1 VTYKR
6 KAGRRSLNS
15 IAYIYYI
22 SNIIINML
30 KGWSGI
36 VAGKQGKS
44 LVMVITVCVLF
55 IAGIITY
62 ITAKDV
68 FEEVSVKNGKK
79 YKILIDSGH
88 GGIDP
93 GKVGVNGAYEKDI
106 NLSIALC
113 LKQEL
118 EDKGCEVV
126 MTRETDTGLYNEND
140 RSKKAAD
147 LKRRVELMN
156 SENPDAI
163 VSIHQ
168 NSFTQESS
176 KGAQVFYQTTSTEG
190 KKFAEIMQK
199 QLADSLDKSNK
210 RVAKPNSDYYIL
222 KNSKGVAIIVE
233 CGFLSNPQEA
243 QMLVSGDYQK
253 KIAEAVAIGVLDY
266 LKAAG
271 TQNETASATGMEWR
285 YIW

>member
-1 VTYKR
+1 
-6 KAGRRSLNS
+6 
-15 IAYIYYI
+15 
-22 SNIIINML
+22 ML
-30 KGWSGI
+30 KGRFCI
-36 VAGKQGKS
+36 VAEKQGKP
-44 LVMVITVCVLF
+44 LVMLITVCVLF

-62 ITAKDV
+62 ITARDV
-68 FEEVSVKNGKK
+68 LEEVSVKSNKK
-79 YKILIDSGH
+79 YKIVIDSGH

-106 NLSIALC
+106 NLAISLY

-118 EDKGCEVV
+118 EEKGCEVV

-140 RSKKAAD
+140 KSKKAAD

-156 SENPDAI
+156 GENPDAI

-176 KGAQVFYQTTSTEG
+176 KGAQVFYQATSTEG

-199 QLADSLDKSNK
+199 QLAESLDKNNN

-222 KNSKGVAIIVE
+222 KNSKDVAIIVE

-243 QMLVSGDYQK
+243 QILVSSDYQK
-253 KIAEAVAIGVLDY
+253 KVAEAVAKGILDY
-266 LKAAG
+266 LKTAGVQEEAA
-271 TQNETASATGMEWR
+271 SVTGMEWR

>member
-1 VTYKR
+1 
-6 KAGRRSLNS
+6 
-15 IAYIYYI
+15 
-22 SNIIINML
+22 ML
-30 KGWSGI
+30 KGWVEMI
-36 VAGKQGKS
+36 PKKHGKS

-62 ITAKDV
+62 MTARDI
-68 FEEVSVKNGKK
+68 FREVSVKSNKK
-79 YKILIDSGH
+79 YKVLVDSGH

-106 NLSIALC
+106 NLSIALL
-113 LKQEL
+113 LKDIL
-118 EDKGCEVV
+118 EDMKCEVV
-126 MTRETDTGLYNEND
+126 MTRDTDTGLYSESDSN
-140 RSKKAAD
+140 KKTAD

-176 KGAQVFYQTTSTEG
+176 KGAQVFYQSSSEEG

-199 QLADSLDKSNK
+199 HLAILDETNK

-222 KNSKGVAIIVE
+222 KNSTGVAIIVE

-243 QMLVSGDYQK
+243 QLLIAKDYQEK
-253 KIAEAVAIGVLDY
+253 VAKAVADGVLSY
-266 LKAAG
+266 LE
-271 TQNETASATGMEWR
+271 TTEIQN
-285 YIW
+285 

>member
-1 VTYKR
+1 
-6 KAGRRSLNS
+6 
-15 IAYIYYI
+15 
-22 SNIIINML
+22 ML
-30 KGWSGI
+30 KGWSGV
-36 VAGKQGKS
+36 VAEKQGKS
-44 LVMVITVCVLF
+44 LVMFITVCVLF

-68 FEEVSVKNGKK
+68 FEEVSVKGGKK
-79 YKILIDSGH
+79 YKVVIDSGH

-106 NLSIALC
+106 NLAIALY
-113 LKQEL
+113 LKKEL
-118 EDKGCEVV
+118 EDKDCEVI

-140 RSKKAAD
+140 SSKKAAD

-156 SENPDAI
+156 NGNPDVI

-222 KNSKGVAIIVE
+222 KNSKSVAIIVE

-243 QMLVSGDYQK
+243 QMLVSSDYQK
-253 KIAEAVAIGVLDY
+253 KIAEAVAAGVLDY
-266 LKAAG
+266 LKTAG
-271 TQNETASATGMEWR
+271 TQNETASAADVEWR

>member
-1 VTYKR
+1 
-6 KAGRRSLNS
+6 
-15 IAYIYYI
+15 
-22 SNIIINML
+22 ML

-36 VAGKQGKS
+36 VAGKQGKA
-44 LVMVITVCVLF
+44 LVMLITVCVLF

-68 FEEVSVKNGKK
+68 FEEVSVKGGKK
-79 YKILIDSGH
+79 YKIVIDSGH

-106 NLSIALC
+106 NLAIALC

-118 EDKGCEVV
+118 EDKDCEVV

-140 RSKKAAD
+140 SSKKAAD

-156 SENPDAI
+156 SVTPDAI

-176 KGAQVFYQTTSTEG
+176 KGAQVFYQTTSEEG

-199 QLADSLDKSNK
+199 QLAASLDNSNK
-210 RVAKPNSDYYIL
+210 RVAKPNSDYYI
-222 KNSKGVAIIVE
+222 
-233 CGFLSNPQEA
+233 
-243 QMLVSGDYQK
+243 
-253 KIAEAVAIGVLDY
+253 
-266 LKAAG
+266 
-271 TQNETASATGMEWR
+271 
-285 YIW
+285 

>member
-1 VTYKR
+1 
-6 KAGRRSLNS
+6 
-15 IAYIYYI
+15 
-22 SNIIINML
+22 ML

-44 LVMVITVCVLF
+44 LVMLITVCVLF

-68 FEEVSVKNGKK
+68 FEEVSVKSGKK
-79 YKILIDSGH
+79 YKIVIDSGH

-106 NLSIALC
+106 NLAIALY
-113 LKQEL
+113 LKKEL
-118 EDKGCEVV
+118 EDKDCEVV

-140 RSKKAAD
+140 SSKKAAD

-156 SENPDAI
+156 SGNPDAI

-176 KGAQVFYQTTSTEG
+176 K
-190 KKFAEIMQK
+190 
-199 QLADSLDKSNK
+199 
-210 RVAKPNSDYYIL
+210 
-222 KNSKGVAIIVE
+222 
-233 CGFLSNPQEA
+233 
-243 QMLVSGDYQK
+243 
-253 KIAEAVAIGVLDY
+253 
-266 LKAAG
+266 
-271 TQNETASATGMEWR
+271 
-285 YIW
+285 